1 MARNDFER
9 AISTDYFNRICKP
22 FEIEGMEAAFDG
34 DTEAALSLAISLNND
49 VRGLMAVAMW
59 RAKVPRE
66 AFRAYFSSVWGHDHR
81 YVTRAAV
88 TRRRLAYMFRYAA
101 FPIPDEVPDVIRVW
115 RGTSKLNLDEA
126 QQGYSW
132 TNDRDIACWFA
143 MRFADINGSPL
154 VLAADV
160 SRADIALFTNDRQ
173 ESEVL
178 LIKPPRAVWIDGD
191 ERDWL
196 TGYERHES
204 SMRPVKLPEV
214 VA

>member
-1 MARNDFER
+1 MSYESFSKAVTLARMAE
-9 AISTDYFNRICKP
+9 ICEP
-22 FEIEGMEAAFDG
+22 FEIKYVQAAFDG
-34 DTEAALSLAISLNND
+34 DEDAAFSLSVALSND
-49 VRGLMAVAMW
+49 KRGAVAVAMW
-59 RAKVPRE
+59 RAKVRRE
-66 AFRAYFSSVWGHDHR
+66 AFRKFFSSVWNHDHR
-81 YVTRAAV
+81 HVIAAAQ
-88 TRRRLAYMFRYAA
+88 TRRTLSYMFRYAA